1 MSSID
6 GETLFNS
13 GPHRFVVRSVGT
25 LYFPPLSLD
34 FLQTTTELIGPIELA
49 IRQLGRLVSTTES
62 GLWSQ
67 VDAIK
72 SAGEAQLNGTL
83 VDNTGTGWT
92 GMTFLRFRPDDRVD
106 RGRVISLV
114 YQADYIRLA

>member
-6 GETLFNS
+6 GQVLFDS

-49 IRQLGRLVSTTES
+49 IRQTGRLISATES
-62 GLWSQ
+62 GLWAQ

-72 SAGEAQLNGTL
+72 TAGEGRVNGVL
-83 VDNTGTGWT
+83 IDNAGQSWSD
-92 GMTFLRFRPDDRVD
+92 MTFLRFRADDRVD
-106 RGRVISLV
+106 RGRVISLA
-114 YQADYIRLA
+114 YQADYIRLG